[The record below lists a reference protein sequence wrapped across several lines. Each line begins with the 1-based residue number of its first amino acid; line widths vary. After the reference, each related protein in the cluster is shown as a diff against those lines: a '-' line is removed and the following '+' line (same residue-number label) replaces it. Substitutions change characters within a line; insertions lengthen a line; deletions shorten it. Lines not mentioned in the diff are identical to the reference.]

1 MGIDKT
7 KFEVSKVD
15 GVATLSYKDDNA
27 FYEGTDLS
35 KAVIK
40 QVFDHASAYIEDTAT
55 TVADVAQNI
64 MTEDSEINNV
74 IATVPYGVSKRG
86 EVGVKVKREHTYK
99 GMNGN
104 DDVTKSTLAVAVK
117 DPLSKLAKPK
127 IKAMEAKLT
136 EALLS

>member
-55 TVADVAQNI
+55 TVA
-64 MTEDSEINNV
+64 INNV

-86 EVGVKVKREHTYK
+86 EVGVKVKREHK
-99 GMNGN
+99 M
-104 DDVTKSTLAVAVK
+104 
-117 DPLSKLAKPK
+117 
-127 IKAMEAKLT
+127 MM
-136 EALLS
+136 